1 MIVALAGRRVDAA
14 DAPEGRFPLANVD
27 RVRERIRQV
36 LLDLDA
42 SAVVCSAAAG
52 ADLVALEVAAS
63 FGLRRRV
70 VLPFAR
76 ERFRT
81 HSVTDRP
88 GDWGARFQRVC
99 GELRGVSGMRVLRQ
113 SGTPHESARHASRV
127 ILDEADELAKAAV
140 RSGLRRGSEGVTAV
154 VVWDGASRGPDDLT
168 ADFAEEAR
176 RRGLRVVEISTR

>member
-14 DAPEGRFPLANVD
+14 DAPESRFPAANEAL
-27 RVRERIRQV
+27 VRERIRQV
-36 LLDLDA
+36 FMDFDV

-63 FGLRRRV
+63 LGLRRRV

-76 ERFRT
+76 DRFRV
-81 HSVTDRP
+81 HSVADRP
-88 GDWGARFQRVC
+88 GEWGPRFQRVC
-99 GELRGVSGMRVLRQ
+99 SELRGVSGMRVLHQ
-113 SGTPHESARHASRV
+113 SGTLHESARHASRV
-127 ILDEADELAKAAV
+127 ILDEAGELAKAEV